1 VRLPERGHYVAP
13 TVFSRV
19 DPDSRLAQEEVF
31 GPVLS
36 ILAAE
41 SDDDA
46 VEIANTSAYGLSGAV
61 WGIDQDAAVAVAA
74 RLQTGQVDVN
84 GGAFNPG
91 APFGGY
97 KQSGIGRE
105 IGEYGIADV
114 LEVKSVQR

>member
-1 VRLPERGHYVAP
+1 M
-13 TVFSRV
+13 FSRV

-41 SDDDA
+41 SDDDG
-46 VEIANTSAYGLSGAV
+46 VEIANNSAYGLSGAV
-61 WGIDQDAAVAVAA
+61 WGADQDAAVG
-74 RLQTGQVDVN
+74 LHTGQVEVN

-114 LEVKSVQR
+114 LEVKAVQR